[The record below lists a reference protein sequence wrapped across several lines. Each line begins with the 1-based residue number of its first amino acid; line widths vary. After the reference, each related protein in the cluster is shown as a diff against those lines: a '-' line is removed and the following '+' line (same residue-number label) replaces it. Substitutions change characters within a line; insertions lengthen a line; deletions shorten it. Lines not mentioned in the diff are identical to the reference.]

1 MKLKTNKKLNEEKK
15 LKKKNILVLM
25 GKPTTLVNR
34 VTWVNPTNP

>member
-1 MKLKTNKKLNEEKK
+1 MKLKTNKKLNEEKNF
-15 LKKKNILVLM
+15 KKNILGLM